1 MFLSCVVLIS
11 TFVTFVLSSPL
22 LLDQREQAVLS
33 SPRTPDKPEYKNG
46 ETPPVENT
54 VGWID
59 PRLNGGRF
67 LDVRNHM

>member
-22 LLDQREQAVLS
+22 LPERQEQAILS
-33 SPRTPDKPEYKNG
+33 SPRPPDKPEYKNG

-67 LDVRNHM
+67 LDVRCHI